1 LPKEQRPP
9 LNGEDPHPGRPRH
22 DKGLLNTSGWWLLRW
37 LSLVTAA
44 LWLAERVGVFGA

>member
-1 LPKEQRPP
+1 MPKEQRPP
-9 LNGEDPHPGRPRH
+9 PNGEDSHPGRPRH

-37 LSLVTAA
+37 LSLVIAA

>member
-9 LNGEDPHPGRPRH
+9 LNGEDSHPGRPRH
-22 DKGLLNTSGWWLLRW
+22 DKGLLNTSGGWLLRW
-37 LSLVTAA
+37 LSLVIAA